1 MNSPSSKSPSKAP
14 SISDVAKAAGVSVGT
29 VSNVLNRPERVNEA
43 MRTRVLNAIG
53 ELGFQ
58 RNEVAR
64 NLRERRT
71 RTLGLVL
78 SDITTPFASALAR
91 TVQGAAL
98 EAGYSVVFADNAE
111 DVEREQDAVLDLYR
125 NGVDGILLAPSP
137 GSQAYLVELLDKGWP
152 IIAVNRRAQD
162 APVPAVITDHRG
174 GAIEATNHLIEH
186 GVRRIGA
193 VTRSPDISSI
203 SDRHA
208 GYEEALAVAGVPH
221 DYRLVFEAEPTL
233 EGGRLAVHRLLELP
247 ADVRP
252 QAIMSFSTAMTLG
265 CVIAFRELRVKIPGE
280 IRFLAFDD
288 APWSVAIEPP
298 LTSVALRSERVG
310 IEATS
315 RLIEWVGSG
324 TRSLQDDLV
333 IPTHLIVR
341 GSCGC
346 VPDKSL

>member
-1 MNSPSSKSPSKAP
+1 MNGPAIKGPSKAP
-14 SISDVAKAAGVSVGT
+14 SISDVARAAGVSVGT

-43 MRTRVLNAIG
+43 MRTRVLTAID

-137 GSQAYLVELLDKGWP
+137 GSQAYLVDLLDKGWP
-152 IIAVNRRAQD
+152 IIAVNRRTQD

-174 GAIEATNHLIEH
+174 GAIEATDHLIKH
-186 GVRRIGA
+186 GARRIGV

-208 GYEEALAVAGVPH
+208 GYEEALAAAGVAH
-221 DYRLVFEAEPTL
+221 DHRLVLEAEPTVD
-233 EGGRLAVHRLLELP
+233 GGREAVHRLLELP
-247 ADVRP
+247 AEVRP

-265 CVIAFRELRVKIPGE
+265 CMIAFRELGVKAPDE
-280 IRFLAFDD
+280 VRFLAFDD
-288 APWSVAIEPP
+288 APWSVAMEPP
-298 LTSVALRSERVG
+298 LTSVALRSEHVG
-310 IEATS
+310 IEATA

-324 TRSLQDDLV
+324 TRSLADDLV

-341 GSCGC
+341 ASCGC
-346 VPDKSL
+346 SQDKRL